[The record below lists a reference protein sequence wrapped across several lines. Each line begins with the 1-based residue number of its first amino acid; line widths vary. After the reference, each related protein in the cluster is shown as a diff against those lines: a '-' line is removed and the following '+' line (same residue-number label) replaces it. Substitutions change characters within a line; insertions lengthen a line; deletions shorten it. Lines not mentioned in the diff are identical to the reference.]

1 MLAPDGE
8 GDLSGAEAQLR
19 KQRPKGRE
27 DTRGAPLELEVKE
40 AGALREVDL
49 LGELIW

>member
-8 GDLSGAEAQLR
+8 SDLGGAEAQLR
-19 KQRPKGRE
+19 KQLPKGRE

-49 LGELIW
+49 LGELVW